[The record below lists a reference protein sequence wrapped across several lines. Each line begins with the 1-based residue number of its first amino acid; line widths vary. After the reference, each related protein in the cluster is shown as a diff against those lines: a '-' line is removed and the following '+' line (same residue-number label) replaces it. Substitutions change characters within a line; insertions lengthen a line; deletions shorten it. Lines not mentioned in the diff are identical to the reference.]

1 MKTFTAQYS
10 RTDYGTIW
18 FEAETQEQAQGLM
31 EDVYSLN
38 LEMEDL
44 PGYQGKGRDEFEL
57 YHLEEVN

>member
-18 FEAETQEQAQGLM
+18 FEAETKEQAQELM

-44 PGYQGKGRDEFEL
+44 PGYQGKGRDVFEL
-57 YHLEEVN
+57 DHLEEVN